1 VQVIHAQAGG
11 AVTLG
16 ARSETM
22 KFTEQAL
29 LNAPIDQVDL
39 EQWMFSLSDAEYQQ
53 AARAHRAAG
62 AFVDNGVRGTVNV
75 ESMGGTLIIQH
86 YREVQA
92 EPSYVELFSERSQA
106 YLFHLVPV
114 TAQVRWTVQAAAR
127 DATSS
132 IFTCTVEVTLP
143 PVVRV
148 LARMLMWNHFIG
160 RHADEETHG
169 FAADINRKL
178 AARRS
183 MPHR

>member
-1 VQVIHAQAGG
+1 
-11 AVTLG
+11 
-16 ARSETM
+16 M
-22 KFTEQAL
+22 KFTQQAL

-62 AFVDNGVRGTVNV
+62 TFVDNGVRGTVNV

-92 EPSYVELFSERSQA
+92 EPSYVEMFSERSRA

-114 TAQVRWTVQAAAR
+114 TVQVRWTVQAAAR
-127 DATSS
+127 NATSS
-132 IFTCTVEVTLP
+132 TFGCTVEVTLP
-143 PVVRV
+143 PVLRV
-148 LARMLMWNHFIG
+148 LIGMMWRHFIG
-160 RHADEETHG
+160 RHTDEETHG

-178 AARRS
+178 AARRT